1 VGEQTVLNMVVIIM
15 AVGFIIGLPVA
26 FTLGVAALA
35 YFSVFPRLS
44 PTMIPLNIITG
55 IQSES
60 LMAIPLFMLAG
71 GIMNTSGLTRRLF
84 RFSKSLVGHFPGG
97 TAQVNVVANLIMA
110 GMSGSELAD
119 ASAIGKVLIPSMK
132 EEGYDSEFAAAL
144 TGAAS
149 TIGPIFPP
157 SIPMVLIGGITGI
170 SIGKMFVGGV
180 IPGLFMAL
188 YLMAGVY
195 YLAKKRNYPKSER
208 ATLKELTKSFFVSI
222 PALSAPVIIIGGMV
236 GGIFTPNEAGVVA
249 CFYSMA
255 IAFFVYR
262 DLDLSKV
269 FSELVSTAIY
279 TSKIMFIVGCAYA
292 LAWVF
297 SREQMGIHLT
307 NFLTS
312 VSTDPKIILSL
323 MVVAFLIA
331 GCFLNP
337 SALIIIFIPLLMP
350 VVKSVGIDPILFGV
364 VTSLALMIGN
374 MTPPFGLCM
383 FIVCDIAK
391 VTVKQLAVASVPFY
405 IILILALVTMIFIPQ
420 TVTYLPNL
428 LFK

>member
-1 VGEQTVLNMVVIIM
+1 MLTMVAIIM

-35 YFSVFPRLS
+35 YFFAFPRLS

-84 RFSKSLVGHFPGG
+84 RFSKSLVGHFPAG

-119 ASAIGKVLIPSMK
+119 ASAIGKVLIPTMK
-132 EEGYDSEFAAAL
+132 EEGYDSEFAAAV

-170 SIGKMFVGGV
+170 SVGKMFVGGV
-180 IPGLFMAL
+180 IPGVFMAL
-188 YLMAGVY
+188 YLMAMVY

-208 ATLKELTKSFFVSI
+208 ATFKELAKAFFISI

-236 GGIFTPNEAGVVA
+236 SGIFTPNEAGVVA

-269 FSELVSTAIY
+269 FSELVSTAIN
-279 TSKIMFIVGCAYA
+279 TAKIMFIVGCAYA

-297 SREQMGIHLT
+297 SREQMGIYLT
-307 NFLTS
+307 KSLTS
-312 VSTDPKIILSL
+312 VSTDPTIVLSL
-323 MVVAFLIA
+323 IVVAFLIG

-350 VVKSVGIDPILFGV
+350 VVNSVGMDPVLFGV
-364 VTSLALMIGN
+364 VSSLALMIGN

-391 VTVKQLAVASVPFY
+391 VSVKQLAVASVPFY
-405 IILILALVTMIFIPQ
+405 IVLIVALLTMIFIPQ

-428 LFK
+428 LFR